1 LAEEVPLKIKTII
14 ASLALLS
21 RVAARAPVAGDLSEL
36 PTPSSRRYARPRRH
50 SRRRRPAH
58 VAGCRID
65 RLDMD
70 ATLTRCEELIAS
82 GGPAQHVAINA
93 AKLVAMQRD
102 GELREIVA
110 GCELVS
116 ADGQAVVWASRL
128 LGDPLPT
135 RVAGIDLMHELLGL
149 SERKGYRVFILG
161 AKKDVLA
168 QAVANAHDVYP
179 GMQLAGARDGYFDDD
194 DAAAVAEEIRAAA
207 ADILFVA
214 MPSPKK
220 EYWLARYGTLIG
232 VPFVMGVGGSV
243 DVLAGQTRRAP
254 RWLQRAGLEWLYRLA
269 QEPRRM
275 FGRYLV
281 GNVRFCILVLRYF
294 LFGRPRQA

>member
-1 LAEEVPLKIKTII
+1 LKIKTII
-14 ASLALLS
+14 ASLAVLS
-21 RVAARAPVAGDLSEL
+21 RVSSAPAAADQ
-36 PTPSSRRYARPRRH
+36 PSLATEPRRRRYARPRRH

-65 RLDMD
+65 RLDMK

-102 GELREIVA
+102 EELREIVA

-135 RVAGIDLMHELLGL
+135 RVAGIDLMNELLAL
-149 SERKGYRVFILG
+149 SERRGYRVFVLG

-168 QAVANAHDVYP
+168 QAVANAYEMYS
-179 GMQLAGARDGYFDDD
+179 GLQLAGARDGYFDDD
-194 DAAAVAEEIRAAA
+194 EAAAVAEEIRTAAP
-207 ADILFVA
+207 DILFVA

-220 EYWLARYGTLIG
+220 EYWLARYGRLIA

-254 RWLQRAGLEWLYRLA
+254 RWLQRAGLEWLYRLL

-281 GNVRFCILVLRYF
+281 GNVRFCMLVLRHF
-294 LFGRPRQA
+294 VLGRPRQA

>member
-1 LAEEVPLKIKTII
+1 LKIKMIL
-14 ASLALLS
+14 ASTALVS
-21 RVAARAPVAGDLSEL
+21 RVVAHAPASTDLSEL
-36 PTPSSRRYARPRRH
+36 PSRSSRRYARPRRH

-58 VAGCRID
+58 VVGCRID
-65 RLDMD
+65 RLDME
-70 ATLTRCEELIAS
+70 ATLTRCEELIAA
-82 GGPAQHVAINA
+82 GGSAQHVAINA

-102 GELREIVA
+102 PELREIVA

-149 SERKGYRVFILG
+149 SERKGYKVFILG
-161 AKKDVLA
+161 ATKSVLA
-168 QAVANAHDVYP
+168 KAVANAYDMYP
-179 GMQLAGARDGYFDDD
+179 GLQLAGARDGYFDDD
-194 DAAAVAEEIRAAA
+194 EADAVAEHIRAAA
-207 ADILFVA
+207 PDILFVA

-220 EYWLARYGTLIG
+220 EYWLARYSAMIN

-254 RWLQRAGLEWLYRLA
+254 RWLQQAGLEWLYRLL

-275 FGRYLV
+275 FRRYLV
-281 GNVRFCILVLRYF
+281 GNARFCLLVLRHF
-294 LFGRPRQA
+294 VLGRPRQA

>member
-1 LAEEVPLKIKTII
+1 LKIKMIA

-21 RVAARAPVAGDLSEL
+21 RVAAQAPASTDLSEL
-36 PTPSSRRYARPRRH
+36 PTRSSRRYARPRRR

-58 VAGCRID
+58 VVGCRID
-65 RLDMD
+65 RLDME
-70 ATLTRCEELIAS
+70 ATLTRCEELIAT

-102 GELREIVA
+102 PELREIVA

-149 SERKGYRVFILG
+149 SERKGYKVFILG

-168 QAVANAHDVYP
+168 DAIANAYAMHPDL
-179 GMQLAGARDGYFDDD
+179 QLAGARDGYFDDAE
-194 DAAAVAEEIRAAA
+194 AADVAEEIRAAA
-207 ADILFVA
+207 PDILFVA

-220 EYWLARYGTLIG
+220 EYWLARYSAVIG
-232 VPFVMGVGGSV
+232 VPFVMGVGGSI

-254 RWLQRAGLEWLYRLA
+254 RWLQRVGLEWLYRLL

-275 FGRYLV
+275 FRRYLV
-281 GNVRFCILVLRYF
+281 GNARFCMLVLRHF
-294 LFGRPRQA
+294 LLGRPRQA

>member
-1 LAEEVPLKIKTII
+1 LKIKTIA

-21 RVAARAPVAGDLSEL
+21 RVVARAPASTDLSEL
-36 PTPSSRRYARPRRH
+36 PTRSSRRYSRPRRR

-58 VAGCRID
+58 VVGCRID
-65 RLDMD
+65 RLDME
-70 ATLTRCEELIAS
+70 ATLTRCEELIS
-82 GGPAQHVAINA
+82 TGGPAQHVAINA

-102 GELREIVA
+102 PELRDIVA

-149 SERKGYRVFILG
+149 SERKGYKVFILG
-161 AKKDVLA
+161 ATKDALVD
-168 QAVANAHDVYP
+168 AVANAYSMYP
-179 GMQLAGARDGYFDDD
+179 DLQLAGARDGYFDDAE
-194 DAAAVAEEIRAAA
+194 AADVAEEIRAAA
-207 ADILFVA
+207 PDILFVA

-220 EYWLARYGTLIG
+220 EYWLATYSAVID
-232 VPFVMGVGGSV
+232 VPFVMGVGGSI

-254 RWLQRAGLEWLYRLA
+254 RWLQRLGLEWLYRLL

-275 FGRYLV
+275 FRRYLV
-281 GNVRFCILVLRYF
+281 GNARFCMLVLRH
-294 LFGRPRQA
+294 LVLGRPRQA

>member
-1 LAEEVPLKIKTII
+1 MKVKMMV
-14 ASLALLS
+14 ASLALVS
-21 RVAARAPVAGDLSEL
+21 RAVARAPVAGDLSEL
-36 PTPSSRRYARPRRH
+36 PMPSSRRYARPRRR

-65 RLDMD
+65 RLDME
-70 ATLTRCEELIAS
+70 ATLTRCEELIAA

-102 GELREIVA
+102 EELREIVSD
-110 GCELVS
+110 CELVS

-128 LGDPLPT
+128 LGDPLPA

-161 AKKDVLA
+161 ARQEVLE
-168 QAVANAHDVYP
+168 QAVASAYDMYP
-179 GMQLAGARDGYFDDD
+179 GLQLAGARDGYFDDD
-194 DAAAVAEEIRAAA
+194 EAEDVADEIRAAD

-220 EYWLARYGTLIG
+220 EYWLARYSAQID

-254 RWLQRAGLEWLYRLA
+254 RWLQRAGLEWFYRLV

-275 FGRYLV
+275 FGRYLF
-281 GNVRFCILVLRYF
+281 GNLRFCMLVLRYF
-294 LFGRPRQA
+294 VFGRPRQA